1 MTTLRKDQIWKDN
14 KASGTLFV
22 RIEDPVV
29 GTYRCKV
36 VAVYRGEAGELPVE
50 VRNGMSVNVPRD
62 RFNDKREGYTFI
74 ANDMTAFLSKQ
85 LHLASFVGREEKV
98 VDVAPVD
105 LAMPDT
111 SQVTTGASQPCGNIG
126 EIWRELEPRYS
137 RFVEILGQDDTGERN
152 KIITRYFTEQDG
164 ALPEAAPAAKA
175 TYAKRERFNGKRRG
189 YEFVAK
195 SLVDLIKG
203 EELSKPFQAL
213 AAAASEET
221 PVEDDVSNI
230 GTRQLWQDHSSALL
244 RLVEVIGFDGQLVT
258 VASRYVQESAE
269 FKPRRV
275 SLDVTEEID
284 IKQFADGQRFTF
296 VASV

>member
-1 MTTLRKDQIWKDN
+1 MTTLRKNQIWKDN
-14 KASGTLFV
+14 KASGTRFV
-22 RIEDPVV
+22 QIEDPAV
-29 GTYRCKV
+29 GADRCEIV
-36 VAVYRGEAGELPVE
+36 TVYRGEAGELPVE
-50 VRNGMSVNVPRD
+50 VKNGMSVTARRD

-74 ANDMTAFLSKQ
+74 ANDMTEFLSKQ
-85 LHLASFVGREEKV
+85 LHLASFVGREQKA
-98 VDVAPVD
+98 VDAAPVN
-105 LAMPDT
+105 LALPAT
-111 SQVTTGASQPCGNIG
+111 SQVTSGASQPCGDVG

-195 SLVDLIKG
+195 SLAELIKG

-221 PVEDDVSNI
+221 PVEDDVSNV
-230 GTRQLWQDHSSALL
+230 GTRQLWQDHGSTLL
-244 RLVEVIGFDGQLVT
+244 RLVEVISLDGQLVT
-258 VASRYVQESAE
+258 VASRYVQEAAE